1 MHVEEFIDPN
11 MLSLTLLEMVQWDL
25 YMHISKDNHIDE
37 FKVIWKIGGCNYSLK
52 IVKAAVSIESQVM
65 LTAARQSRRHCS
77 FQRYR
82 LNGVYLTENDT
93 SQSCCEHPLKNLK
106 VTLLVFI
113 VIIITKL
120 DPDRQRSLNAF

>member
-1 MHVEEFIDPN
+1 MN
-11 MLSLTLLEMVQWDL
+11 L
-25 YMHISKDNHIDE
+25 
-37 FKVIWKIGGCNYSLK
+37 VIWKIGGCNYSLK

-77 FQRYR
+77 FERYH

-93 SQSCCEHPLKNLK
+93 SQSCCEHPLKDLK
-106 VTLLVFI
+106 VRLLVFI

-120 DPDRQRSLNAF
+120 DPDRQRSLNTFQMLSPPTQVLQSRGQRPATELIISSPALLHGAAY